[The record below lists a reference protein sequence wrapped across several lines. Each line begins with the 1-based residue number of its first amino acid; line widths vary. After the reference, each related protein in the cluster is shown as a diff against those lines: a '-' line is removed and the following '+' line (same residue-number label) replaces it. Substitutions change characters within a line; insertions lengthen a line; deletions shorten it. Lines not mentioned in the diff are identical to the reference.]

1 MPIYMHL
8 MNAEILQTVHQPEV
22 YSCYNQNKN
31 LRGSAVAETARVT
44 QITDGSRSSNA

>member
-22 YSCYNQNKN
+22 YSYNQNKN